1 MCKRAVFLSR
11 LEFSILLMVE
21 GIEEIRCFT
30 LPEARDVNQKEM
42 IEAVHGLIQKG
53 FLQVEEKGIRLS
65 VELAA
70 MTGCI
75 KTSTACLFVEPG
87 DLYQPQRI
95 LYRGGGQA
103 AVLENAAQVN
113 SGFRLFM
120 KEPENLWTWLE
131 ETFDLPET
139 DVMSKKEA
147 KEMVSLSQLAE
158 EELRRLQEEKYPGS
172 IPGIRF
178 WMERLREDF
187 GEAPFLGI
195 RFIHSFDGQAYGDL
209 ILIPGSM
216 NIWFLWYSGETFEVI
231 PDSIETRNEI
241 AALFWRETE

>member
-30 LPEARDVNQKEM
+30 LPEAGDVGQKEM
-42 IEAVHGLIQKG
+42 IGAVHGLIQKG
-53 FLQVEEKGIRLS
+53 FLQVEGKEIRLS
-65 VELAA
+65 AEIAA

-75 KTSTACLFVEPG
+75 KASTTCLLVEPG
-87 DLYQPQRI
+87 DPYQPQRI
-95 LYRGGGQA
+95 LYRNGGQA
-103 AVLENAAQVN
+103 AVLENASQMN
-113 SGFRLFM
+113 TGFRLFM

-139 DVMSKKEA
+139 DIMSKKEA
-147 KEMVSLSQLAE
+147 EEMVRLSQLAE
-158 EELRRLQEEKYPGS
+158 EELRRLQEGRYPGS
-172 IPGIRF
+172 VPGIRF
-178 WMERLREDF
+178 WIERLKEDF
-187 GEAPFLGI
+187 GEIPFLGI
-195 RFIHSFDGQAYGDL
+195 RFIHNFDGQTNGDL
-209 ILIPGSM
+209 VLIPGSTNM
-216 NIWFLWYSGETFEVI
+216 WFLWCSGETFEVM